1 MPKFWQPPS
10 CSILDTHGALFP
22 GLKKQKVL
30 QTIVAGQTPLENT
43 KIEKPK
49 FLIKLDN

>member
-10 CSILDTHGALFP
+10 CSILDTNRALFP
-22 GLKKQKVL
+22 GLTNQKVL
-30 QTIVAGQTPLENT
+30 QTFVAGPTPLENA